1 MPQKAVARGFPAR
14 FVKSFLSTR
23 FVKSFLSERTIY
35 WLKLDLHF
43 IANRAL
49 NNFRRKASKL
59 KPNARYLNVACG
71 RKGLDSEEW
80 FNIDGSLAPRVDMA
94 WDLTRSLPFE
104 DQRFEGI
111 YAEHFFEHLEPADAR
126 TFLRECLRCLR
137 PGGTIRLSVPD
148 GELYLRRYFED
159 RKWMLERRGGRFRTP
174 MELVN
179 EVFRQGREHQ
189 FCYDFETL
197 ALLLRETGFVEV
209 KRQDFGAGMIENLLI
224 DQEERRFESL
234 YVEGRRPT

>member
-1 MPQKAVARGFPAR
+1 MIQKAVARAFR
-14 FVKSFLSTR
+14 TR
-23 FVKSFLSERTIY
+23 FAKSFLSERTIY
-35 WLKLDLHF
+35 WLNVDLHF
-43 IANRAL
+43 IANRAF
-49 NNFRRKASKL
+49 NNIRDKAKKL

-71 RKGLDSEEW
+71 LTRRDSEEW
-80 FNIDGSLAPRVDMA
+80 FNIDGFPAPRVDVV

-104 DQRFEGI
+104 DKRFEGI
-111 YAEHFFEHLEPADAR
+111 YAEHFFEHLEPADAH
-126 TFLRECLRCLR
+126 TFLRECLRSLR
-137 PGGTIRLSVPD
+137 PGGTIRISVPD

-174 MELVN
+174 MEVVN

-197 ALLLRETGFVEV
+197 ALLLREAGFVEV
-209 KRQDFGAGMIENLLI
+209 ERQNFGAGRIEYLLI
-224 DQEERRFESL
+224 DQEARRFESL